1 MNGDR
6 VLPSQ
11 WSACEEEQL
20 KPPKVLASLSKLLYD
35 KDDHIGRA
43 GDAKVWICRVHE
55 MGKVH
60 EWYGYLHLFWD

>member
-20 KPPKVLASLSKLLYD
+20 KLPKVLASLSKLLHD
-35 KDDHIGRA
+35 KGDHIGRA

-55 MGKVH
+55 MGKAH
-60 EWYGYLHLFWD
+60 ERYGYLHLFWD

>member
-20 KPPKVLASLSKLLYD
+20 KPPKVLASLSKLLYN
-35 KDDHIGRA
+35 KDEHIGRA

-55 MGKVH
+55 LGKAH
-60 EWYGYLHLFWD
+60 ERHGYLHLFWD